1 MDNYGWVVVGF
12 AVRGMGAVVPGCPE
26 DGHYA
31 IYRGLGDIAHWI
43 EANSDI
49 EVYLRPTIPPPPPPP
64 QSPPRPRGGIIPGVG
79 GCFPGVSTVELKS
92 GEHRL
97 MEDLVPGDEV
107 LAMDDNGQVTY
118 SAVITILYAKQLSS
132 MKYCYLKTTSGKE
145 LRATEY
151 HLVYTGDCSSTSVSY
166 NDFIYAKD
174 LQVGDCLRVRVDS
187 DANNQLSSE
196 MQEISEISMHKLDGA
211 YAPLTTLGTIVVDD
225 VVASCY
231 ASIRY
236 HGLGQLAF
244 APVQYLY
251 PLLPDVFLARQN
263 VSENAMVQW
272 YPKLIMNGVW
282 PVMKTLS
289 IY

>member
-1 MDNYGWVVVGF
+1 
-12 AVRGMGAVVPGCPE
+12 MGATVLGCPE

-31 IYRGLGDIAHWI
+31 IFRGLSDIADWI
-43 EANSDI
+43 EANS
-49 EVYLRPTIPPPPPPP
+49 ETKVYSRPTSPPTPPPPPPP
-64 QSPPRPRGGIIPGVG
+64 LPRRPGCY

-92 GEHRL
+92 GERRL
-97 MEDLVPGDEV
+97 MSDLVPGDEV
-107 LAMDDNGQVTY
+107 LAMDNNGQVTY
-118 SAVITILYAKQLSS
+118 SAVITILRAERLSS

-145 LRATEY
+145 LRASEY

-187 DANNQLSSE
+187 DAKNQLSSE
-196 MQEISEISMHKLDGA
+196 MQEISEISIHKLDGA

-225 VVASCY
+225 VAASCY
-231 ASIRY
+231 AAIRY

-251 PLLPDVFLARQN
+251 PWLPEVFLARQN

-272 YPKLIMNGVW
+272 YPKLIMDGVW

>member
-1 MDNYGWVVVGF
+1 MDNYGWVIVGF
-12 AVRGMGAVVPGCPE
+12 AVRGMGASVPGCPKE
-26 DGHYA
+26 GHYA
-31 IYRGLGDIAHWI
+31 IFRGLGDIADWI
-43 EANSDI
+43 EANSDT
-49 EVYLRPTIPPPPPPP
+49 EVYPRPTPPPPPPP
-64 QSPPRPRGGIIPGVG
+64 PPPRPRPSKPD
-79 GCFPGVSTVELKS
+79 CFPGLSTVELRS

-97 MEDLVPGDEV
+97 MSDLVPGDEV
-107 LAMDDNGQVTY
+107 LAMDNNGHMTY
-118 SAVITILYAKQLSS
+118 SSVITILHAEQRSS
-132 MKYCYLKTTSGKE
+132 VKFWYLKTTSGNE
-145 LRATEY
+145 LRVSEY

-174 LQVGDCLRVRVDS
+174 LQFGDCLRVRVDS
-187 DANNQLSSE
+187 DAKNQLSSE
-196 MQEISEISMHKLDGA
+196 MQEISEISIHRLDDV

-244 APVQYLY
+244 APLQYMY
-251 PLLPDVFLARQN
+251 PWLPEVYLARQN

-272 YPKLIMNGVW
+272 FPKLLVNGVW
-282 PVMKTLS
+282 PIMQTLS

>member
-12 AVRGMGAVVPGCPE
+12 AVRGMGAAVPGCPE
-26 DGHYA
+26 AGHYA
-31 IYRGLGDIAHWI
+31 IFRGLRDIVDWI
-43 EANSDI
+43 ETNSNT
-49 EVYLRPTIPPPPPPP
+49 EVYPRPTPPPPPP
-64 QSPPRPRGGIIPGVG
+64 QPSGGGGGRGGGG

-97 MEDLVPGDEV
+97 MSDLAPGDEV
-107 LAMDDNGQVTY
+107 LAMDNNGQVTY
-118 SAVITILYAKQLSS
+118 SAVITILRAGQLSS
-132 MKYCYLKTTSGKE
+132 VKYCYLKTKSGKK
-145 LRATEY
+145 LRASEY

-231 ASIRY
+231 AAIRY

-251 PLLPDVFLARQN
+251 PWLPEVFLARQN
-263 VSENAMVQW
+263 ISENAMVQW
-272 YPKLIMNGVW
+272 YPKLIMDGVW